1 MRPFGPE
8 SAIPLDAER
17 SFLPRFAAPCPQPP
31 PRDPLLD
38 KCHEWTAKRSGCSTY
53 ASGDAREPRSA
64 PCPQEACIRAH
75 RWLVA
80 PATTQT
86 HVKPAD
92 SPSTQIGRLTATPAT
107 RLTARN
113 GLLHDEPML
122 DRVRTTPAPEP
133 ETVQTDRSNYDDN
146 ETTQTRMQ
154 RADVNPNVQKYFPTI
169 SGTRMWNGSSYYRVW
184 VADLTRMAA
193 FWSDLRYGI
202 QPEFR
207 ETGDSPRDPWT
218 DQDLKKK
225 GEWSG
230 PLGNDAGEHAELV
243 PETYIQRC
251 SSWTKRCL
259 ALATTLVCLQLADN
273 ANSDMQKD
281 RTVRPGMRVWIGAT
295 FRDFRRYF
303 RRLWLAAVIV
313 SFLTQGSVF
322 GEEWTWI
329 QVTRDQAVGRPLLEG
344 FPGQMAPSDSRNL
357 RPLRASLKPVALAV
371 NPRPSAG
378 QPNLDEL
385 ASDVNITWLDYIWSI
400 KTALKGPACRVE
412 NAREKLGSDTDN
424 EGAPVP
430 ETPST
435 GFGTLP
441 QYRMRWSTTARAAA
455 ATSSCQ
461 PATLKQRAPMEYRS
475 NYEKKVKDRVHAATI
490 ESEPDSSSGED
501 GEPEEI
507 QMAVN
512 LDDVHIKA

>member
-1 MRPFGPE
+1 MDRRHL
-8 SAIPLDAER
+8 SA
-17 SFLPRFAAPCPQPP
+17 
-31 PRDPLLD
+31 
-38 KCHEWTAKRSGCSTY
+38 TY
-53 ASGDAREPRSA
+53 
-64 PCPQEACIRAH
+64 
-75 RWLVA
+75 
-80 PATTQT
+80 
-86 HVKPAD
+86 
-92 SPSTQIGRLTATPAT
+92 
-107 RLTARN
+107 
-113 GLLHDEPML
+113 
-122 DRVRTTPAPEP
+122 
-133 ETVQTDRSNYDDN
+133 
-146 ETTQTRMQ
+146 
-154 RADVNPNVQKYFPTI
+154 
-169 SGTRMWNGSSYYRVW
+169 
-184 VADLTRMAA
+184 
-193 FWSDLRYGI
+193 RY
-202 QPEFR
+202 
-207 ETGDSPRDPWT
+207 
-218 DQDLKKK
+218 L
-225 GEWSG
+225 
-230 PLGNDAGEHAELV
+230 
-243 PETYIQRC
+243 
-251 SSWTKRCL
+251 
-259 ALATTLVCLQLADN
+259 
-273 ANSDMQKD
+273 
-281 RTVRPGMRVWIGAT
+281 
-295 FRDFRRYF
+295 

-322 GEEWTWI
+322 GEEWTRI
-329 QVTRDQAVGRPLLEG
+329 QVTCDKAIGGPLLEG

-357 RPLRASLKPVALAV
+357 RPLRASLNPVALAV

-475 NYEKKVKDRVHAATI
+475 NDEKKVKDRVRAAMI

-512 LDDVHIKA
+512 FGDVHIKA

>member
-1 MRPFGPE
+1 
-8 SAIPLDAER
+8 
-17 SFLPRFAAPCPQPP
+17 
-31 PRDPLLD
+31 
-38 KCHEWTAKRSGCSTY
+38 
-53 ASGDAREPRSA
+53 
-64 PCPQEACIRAH
+64 
-75 RWLVA
+75 
-80 PATTQT
+80 
-86 HVKPAD
+86 
-92 SPSTQIGRLTATPAT
+92 
-107 RLTARN
+107 
-113 GLLHDEPML
+113 
-122 DRVRTTPAPEP
+122 
-133 ETVQTDRSNYDDN
+133 
-146 ETTQTRMQ
+146 
-154 RADVNPNVQKYFPTI
+154 
-169 SGTRMWNGSSYYRVW
+169 
-184 VADLTRMAA
+184 
-193 FWSDLRYGI
+193 
-202 QPEFR
+202 
-207 ETGDSPRDPWT
+207 
-218 DQDLKKK
+218 
-225 GEWSG
+225 
-230 PLGNDAGEHAELV
+230 
-243 PETYIQRC
+243 
-251 SSWTKRCL
+251 
-259 ALATTLVCLQLADN
+259 
-273 ANSDMQKD
+273 MQKD

-313 SFLTQGSVF
+313 SFLTQGSAF

-329 QVTRDQAVGRPLLEG
+329 QVTRDQAIGGPLLEG

-357 RPLRASLKPVALAV
+357 RPLRASLNPVALAV

-435 GFGTLP
+435 GFSTLP